1 LILGM
6 GKIGKKSNSRASLNA
21 GVTKAKQGNISKSK
35 DNQQKAGFAFN
46 SAGYGQHILKN
57 PLIIDGMIQKS
68 GLKSSDVALEIGPGT
83 GNLTVKILEKCK
95 RLEAFEVDP
104 RMVSELQKRVNDMGL
119 RHKINIHPGDVL
131 KTEQL
136 PFFDICIANLPY
148 NISSEIVFRLLLH
161 MPKFR
166 VAVLMFQ
173 KEFADRIVAKPGDK
187 NYCRLSLNCQIL
199 AKCSMMMKVGKNNF
213 RPPPKVESAVVRI
226 EPLNPAPPINYN
238 EWDGLIRICFN
249 RKNKTLNACF
259 KTKPVLDLL
268 EKNYKVYLSR
278 NNQMNDDSKIDIK
291 EKVTGVLS
299 SEPHNFGE
307 RRARTMT
314 IDDFLKLMLLF
325 NKEGLHFI

>member
-1 LILGM
+1 M
-6 GKIGKKSNSRASLNA
+6 GKAGKKVKNSRASLNA
-21 GVTKAKQGNISKSK
+21 GVTKAKQGTAVKSK

-68 GLKSSDVALEIGPGT
+68 GLKSTDVALEIGPGT

-187 NYCRLSLNCQIL
+187 NYGKGSL
-199 AKCSMMMKVGKNNF
+199 
-213 RPPPKVESAVVRI
+213 
-226 EPLNPAPPINYN
+226 
-238 EWDGLIRICFN
+238 
-249 RKNKTLNACF
+249 
-259 KTKPVLDLL
+259 LD
-268 EKNYKVYLSR
+268 R
-278 NNQMNDDSKIDIK
+278 
-291 EKVTGVLS
+291 
-299 SEPHNFGE
+299 
-307 RRARTMT
+307 
-314 IDDFLKLMLLF
+314 
-325 NKEGLHFI
+325 